1 MLAEV
6 AGGVPLLLDAG
17 EEDDLEHLPG
27 HQAHPAAHRRAAL
40 GTNQRLGEGWD
51 AILAHQVALRV
62 GAIHILTLF
71 GQAYFDVSGIRKGG
85 GAHCAPT

>member
-40 GTNQRLGEGWD
+40 GTNQRLGECD
-51 AILAHQVALRV
+51 N
-62 GAIHILTLF
+62 
-71 GQAYFDVSGIRKGG
+71 
-85 GAHCAPT
+85 